1 MFIEIA
7 LLTAAFIISSVFVFK
22 AWGYHDKKK
31 EQADLEAKKV
41 INNAMEEADKILK
54 KATQETNMRLQVIK
68 SKEEGLNNKY
78 KELSQYELDLNQKRN
93 NLMNEQK
100 KIEKKIARQNEFINK
115 IKNIIMGEKKHKYDL
130 QKWLRKIFMEY
141 EV

>member
-1 MFIEIA
+1 
-7 LLTAAFIISSVFVFK
+7 
-22 AWGYHDKKK
+22 
-31 EQADLEAKKV
+31 
-41 INNAMEEADKILK
+41 MEEADKILK

-141 EV
+141 EA

>member
-1 MFIEIA
+1 MLEMVLLIA
-7 LLTAAFIISSVFVFK
+7 SMIVSGFFVFK

-31 EQADLEAKKV
+31 EQANLEAEEI
-41 INNAMEEADKILK
+41 INSAKAEADKIIK
-54 KATQETNMRLQVIK
+54 KATQDANIMLQELK
-68 SKEEGLNNKY
+68 SKEAELNNKH
-78 KELSQYELDLNQKRN
+78 KELSQRELDLNQTRN
-93 NLMNEQK
+93 NLLNAQK
-100 KIEKKIARQNEFINK
+100 AIEKKIARQNEFINK